1 VRKAS
6 TTLELRDGQSFM
18 LGGLLQNTS
27 TTAQDQLPWVGDVP
41 VLGTLFRSSQY
52 QKKETDLVI
61 LVTPH
66 IVHPLAPNAP
76 IHTPLDSSLPANDID
91 FFLMGQ
97 AEVSPALARLAVG
110 AMNRPYVGHILD
122 LSRKEA
128 IYVSAK
134 D

>member
-1 VRKAS
+1 
-6 TTLELRDGQSFM
+6 
-18 LGGLLQNTS
+18 
-27 TTAQDQLPWVGDVP
+27 
-41 VLGTLFRSSQY
+41 
-52 QKKETDLVI
+52 
-61 LVTPH
+61 
-66 IVHPLAPNAP
+66 VHPLAPNAP
-76 IHTPLDSSLPANDID
+76 IHTPLDSSLPATAID

-128 IYVSAK
+128 IHVSAK